1 MLSDLVRDSQI
12 YRPLRG
18 ARRSRR
24 VSVRAHTRRSL
35 SAPSPESIHDRGV
48 AVSRLA
54 RGPDAG
60 SPRSAERDRSALRGP
75 RGRDRQSKLSCV
87 SINTVELLKTQA
99 FGDCWSWF
107 TIFITYN
114 KQYIYRWI
122 SFYELLPPLSEPPRS
137 ACSSAGAWTEAGTP
151 PRRAWPISTS
161 FLRRIH

>member
-1 MLSDLVRDSQI
+1 MISFVILRYIGLLGERADRGACLFEHTHVDHS
-12 YRPLRG
+12 PLRV
-18 ARRSRR
+18 RSR
-24 VSVRAHTRRSL
+24 ST
-35 SAPSPESIHDRGV
+35 I
-48 AVSRLA
+48 
-54 RGPDAG
+54 AG
-60 SPRSAERDRSALRGP
+60 SRSRGSRAGRTRGAPGVRRGTGPRSAD
-75 RGRDRQSKLSCV
+75 RDRQSKLSRV
-87 SINTVELLKTQA
+87 SINTVELLKTQT